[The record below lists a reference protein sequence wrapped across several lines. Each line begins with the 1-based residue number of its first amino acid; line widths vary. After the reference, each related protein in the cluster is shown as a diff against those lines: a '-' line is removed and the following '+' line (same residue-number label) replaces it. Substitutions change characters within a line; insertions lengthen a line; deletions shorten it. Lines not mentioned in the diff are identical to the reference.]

1 MVKRQYA
8 AAFRCFGEDF
18 GVINE
23 TSIGNENPASCQT
36 DVMCRFFK
44 VAGWL
49 DPKGFDKRIH
59 EIEVTETD
67 KSFVGD
73 GKRISKDKLM
83 KIDTIFVE
91 NHKSMRYYT
100 YCIDGEQQKAL
111 DMIKQHII
119 DKVKTYKAEIDALM
133 QFVS

>member
-1 MVKRQYA
+1 MIEEQN
-8 AAFRCFGEDF
+8 
-18 GVINE
+18 INE
-23 TSIGNENPASCQT
+23 PQSPAFLQGA
-36 DVMCRFFK
+36 VMCRIFK
-44 VAGWL
+44 VGGWL

-83 KIDTIFVE
+83 KIDTMFVE

-100 YCIDGEQQKAL
+100 YCRDGEQQKAL